1 MTGEAGSPPAPA
13 ADGAVA
19 ALRPLIVAFSCN
31 WCSYAGADLAGI
43 SRMQYPPSVRVVRL
57 MCSGRVHPALVL
69 RALELG
75 ADGVLVSGCHPGD
88 CHYTFGNKSAELQV
102 GCASR
107 LAEAAGLGAGRVRL
121 QWVSASEG
129 AVFARTVGELTRHV
143 QELGPSP
150 LRATAA
156 PAVECGPGGAA
167 PIAAPPSPSGPGA
180 RMLEDAFR
188 DTHAYRCIECGKC
201 TGICPVNAHLP
212 AFHPRRMVV
221 RGLYGMEGELA
232 GDPVH
237 WSCLTCGL
245 CREACRVDVD
255 LPEFLRR
262 LRTIARLEGRGEVA
276 THGGLVQTFD
286 RLCSHQS
293 LRPDLTAW
301 ADAPGL
307 GFDPASDTV
316 FVAGATAALTDVVN
330 DVTYDA
336 AAVPR
341 DSVRLLNALGVRPR
355 LFEAER
361 PSGHDLH
368 YSGED
373 GAFARLARLNAAAL
387 RATGARRAVFS
398 CPETMHAYRDLYPR
412 VLGEPLGMECVH
424 LVTLIDG
431 AVNGGTV
438 AFRAPVK
445 GEPPV
450 AYHDSCRMGR
460 ALGLYEEPRRALA
473 AAGARLV
480 EMEHGRAYAECCG
493 VGAWQRCDPTS
504 RQLRLARLGEA
515 RAAGAAVLVS
525 PCARCTTHFICQLCH
540 DGAAPPPQSGDTK
553 IVDLATF
560 LASRLV

>member
-1 MTGEAGSPPAPA
+1 MGEAGSPPAVVAEDA
-13 ADGAVA
+13 AAFQ
-19 ALRPLIVAFSCN
+19 PLIVAFTCN
-31 WCSYAGADLAGI
+31 WCSYAGADLAGV
-43 SRMQYPPSVRVVRL
+43 SRMQYPPTVRLVRL
-57 MCSGRVHPALVL
+57 MCSGRVHPAFVL

-75 ADGVLVSGCHPGD
+75 ADGVLVTGCHPGD

-102 GCASR
+102 ASASR
-107 LAEAAGLGAGRVRL
+107 LAEAAGLGADRVRL

-129 AVFARTVGELTRHV
+129 AVFGRTVGELTRRV

-150 LRATAA
+150 LRTTTA
-156 PAVECGPGGAA
+156 PAAECGVEGAA
-167 PIAAPPSPSGPGA
+167 PIAPRPSPMALGA
-180 RMLEDAFR
+180 RMLQEAFQ

-201 TGICPVNAHLP
+201 TGICPVNAVLP

-221 RGLYGMEGELA
+221 RGLYGLEGELV

-237 WSCLTCGL
+237 WACLTCAL
-245 CREACRVDVD
+245 CKEACRVDVD

-262 LRTIARLEGRGEVA
+262 LRTIARSEGRGEVQ
-276 THGGLVQTFD
+276 THGGLVQTFE
-286 RLCSHQS
+286 RLCSHQA
-293 LRPDLTAW
+293 LRPDLTSW

-307 GFDPASDTV
+307 QFNPASDTV

-330 DVTYDA
+330 DITYDA
-336 AAVPR
+336 AVVPR
-341 DSVRLLNALGVRPR
+341 DAVHLLNALGLRPR
-355 LFEAER
+355 LFGTER
-361 PSGHDLH
+361 PSGHDLF

-373 GAFARLARLNAAAL
+373 EAFARLARLNAAAL

-412 VLGEPLGMECVH
+412 ALGEPLGAECVH
-424 LVTLIDG
+424 LVTLVSE
-431 AVNGGTV
+431 AVKGGRV
-438 AFRAPVK
+438 AFRALVE

-460 ALGLYEEPRRALA
+460 ALGLYEEPRRALV

-480 EMEHGRAYAECCG
+480 EMEHSRAYAECCG

-515 RAAGAAVLVS
+515 RAAGAGTLIS

-553 IVDLATF
+553 IVDLVTY
-560 LASRLV
+560 LVSRLV